1 MSDVRIPTQQRSIEK
16 REKIIK
22 YGFELMCNEGFHNV
36 NSKDIAKYAGVST
49 GIIYQYFNDKRDIFI
64 EGVKNY
70 SNNITF
76 PMLDVLTDIKLDKNN
91 LDEVIRKIIN
101 EFVKNHTM
109 SKKAHEELM
118 AMSHLDKDVRKIFTD
133 NEIAMSERIV
143 NYLKDSGF
151 ILTNIHEKVHI
162 IIGIVDN
169 YCHEVVYHR
178 HNNINY
184 TVMKKEVIDVILKL
198 LKEGN
203 SLE

>member
-16 REKIIK
+16 RDRIIK

-36 NSKDIAKYAGVST
+36 NSKDIAKYADVST
-49 GIIYQYFNDKRDIFI
+49 GIIYQYFNDKREIFI
-64 EGVKNY
+64 EGVKIY

-76 PMLDVLTDIKLDKNN
+76 PMLDVLTDIKLENNN
-91 LDEVIRKIIN
+91 LDEVIRKLIN
-101 EFVKNHTM
+101 EFVRNHTM

-118 AMSHLDKDVRKIFTD
+118 AMSHLDSDVRKIFTD

-169 YCHEVVYHR
+169 YCHEVVYHK
-178 HNNINY
+178 HDILNY
-184 TVMKKEVIDVILKL
+184 DLMEDELIKTIEFILK
-198 LKEGN
+198 K
-203 SLE
+203 

>member
-1 MSDVRIPTQQRSIEK
+1 MSDVRMPTQQRSIEK

-169 YCHEVVYHR
+169 YCHEVVYHK
-178 HNNINY
+178 HDILNY
-184 TVMKKEVIDVILKL
+184 DLMEDELIKTIQFILK
-198 LKEGN
+198 K
-203 SLE
+203 

>member
-1 MSDVRIPTQQRSIEK
+1 MADVRIPTQQRSIEK
-16 REKIIK
+16 RERIIK

-76 PMLDVLTDIKLDKNN
+76 PMLDVLTDIKLEKDN
-91 LDEVIRKIIN
+91 LDEVIRKIIK

-151 ILTNIHEKVHI
+151 ILNNIHEKVHI

-169 YCHEVVYHR
+169 YCHEIVYHK
-178 HNNINY
+178 HDILNY
-184 TVMKKEVIDVILKL
+184 DLMEDELIKTIEFILK
-198 LKEGN
+198 K
-203 SLE
+203 

>member
-1 MSDVRIPTQQRSIEK
+1 MSDVRMPTQQRSIEK
-16 REKIIK
+16 RERIIK

-76 PMLDVLTDIKLDKNN
+76 PMLDVLTDIKLEKDN
-91 LDEVIRKIIN
+91 LDEVIRKIIK

-151 ILTNIHEKVHI
+151 ILNNIHEKVHI

-169 YCHEVVYHR
+169 YCHEIVYHK
-178 HNNINY
+178 HDILNY
-184 TVMKKEVIDVILKL
+184 DLMEDELIKTIEFILK
-198 LKEGN
+198 K
-203 SLE
+203 

>member
-16 REKIIK
+16 RERIIK
-22 YGFELMCNEGFHNV
+22 YGFELMCNEGFHNINTV
-36 NSKDIAKYAGVST
+36 DIAKYTGVST
-49 GIIYQYFNDKRDIFI
+49 GIIYQYFNDKREIFI

-76 PMLDVLTDIKLDKNN
+76 PMIDVLIDIKLDKNN
-91 LDEVIRKIIN
+91 LEEVIRRIIN

-118 AMSHLDKDVRKIFTD
+118 AMSHLDKDVRKIFTN

-169 YCHEVVYHR
+169 YCHEVVYHK
-178 HNNINY
+178 HDILNY
-184 TVMKKEVIDVILKL
+184 DLMEDELIKTIEFILK
-198 LKEGN
+198 K
-203 SLE
+203 

>member
-1 MSDVRIPTQQRSIEK
+1 MSDVRMPTQQRSIEK
-16 REKIIK
+16 RDRIIK

-49 GIIYQYFNDKRDIFI
+49 GIIYQYFNDKREIFI
-64 EGVKNY
+64 EGVKSY

-76 PMLDVLTDIKLDKNN
+76 PMLDVLTDIKLEKNN
-91 LDEVIRKIIN
+91 LDEVIRRIIN

-169 YCHEVVYHR
+169 LCHEVVYHK
-178 HNNINY
+178 HSQIDYDIMKSEVVNIIVN
-184 TVMKKEVIDVILKL
+184 IL
-198 LKEGN
+198 N
-203 SLE
+203 

>member
-16 REKIIK
+16 RDRIIK

-49 GIIYQYFNDKRDIFI
+49 GIIYQYFNDKREIFI
-64 EGVKNY
+64 EGVKIY

-76 PMLDVLTDIKLDKNN
+76 PMFDVLTDIKLENNN
-91 LDEVIRKIIN
+91 LDEVIRKLIN
-101 EFVKNHTM
+101 EFVRNHTM

-118 AMSHLDKDVRKIFTD
+118 AMSHLDSDVRKIFTD

-169 YCHEVVYHR
+169 YCHEVVYHK
-178 HNNINY
+178 HDILNY
-184 TVMKKEVIDVILKL
+184 DLMEDELIKTIEFILK
-198 LKEGN
+198 K
-203 SLE
+203 

>member
-49 GIIYQYFNDKRDIFI
+49 GIIYQYFNDKREIFI
-64 EGVKNY
+64 EGVKIY

-76 PMLDVLTDIKLDKNN
+76 PMIDVLTDIKLDKNN

-169 YCHEVVYHR
+169 YCHEVVYHK
-178 HNNINY
+178 HDILNY
-184 TVMKKEVIDVILKL
+184 DLMEDELIKTIEFILK
-198 LKEGN
+198 K
-203 SLE
+203 

>member
-16 REKIIK
+16 RERIIK
-22 YGFELMCNEGFHNV
+22 YGFELMCNEGFHNINTV
-36 NSKDIAKYAGVST
+36 DIAKYAGVST
-49 GIIYQYFNDKRDIFI
+49 GIIYQYFNDKREIFI

-76 PMLDVLTDIKLDKNN
+76 PMLDVLTDIKLEKNN
-91 LDEVIRKIIN
+91 LAEVIRRIIN

-169 YCHEVVYHR
+169 YCHEVVYHK
-178 HNNINY
+178 HDILNY
-184 TVMKKEVIDVILKL
+184 DLMEDELIKTIEFILK
-198 LKEGN
+198 K
-203 SLE
+203 

>member
-1 MSDVRIPTQQRSIEK
+1 MSDVRMPTQQRSIEK
-16 REKIIK
+16 RERIIK

-151 ILTNIHEKVHI
+151 ILNNIHEKVHI

-169 YCHEVVYHR
+169 YCHEIVYHK
-178 HNNINY
+178 HDILNY
-184 TVMKKEVIDVILKL
+184 DLMEDELIKTIEFILK
-198 LKEGN
+198 K
-203 SLE
+203 

>member
-1 MSDVRIPTQQRSIEK
+1 MSDVRIPSQQRSIEK
-16 REKIIK
+16 RERIIK
-22 YGFELMCNEGFHNV
+22 YGFELMCNEGFHNINTV
-36 NSKDIAKYAGVST
+36 DIAKYAGVST
-49 GIIYQYFNDKRDIFI
+49 GIIYQYFNDKREIFI

-76 PMLDVLTDIKLDKNN
+76 PMIDVLTDIKLDKHN
-91 LDEVIRKIIN
+91 LEEVIRRIIN

-169 YCHEVVYHR
+169 YCHEVVYHK
-178 HNNINY
+178 HDILNY
-184 TVMKKEVIDVILKL
+184 DLMEDELIKTIEFILK
-198 LKEGN
+198 K
-203 SLE
+203 

>member
-16 REKIIK
+16 RERIIK
-22 YGFELMCNEGFHNV
+22 YGFELMCNEGFHNINTV
-36 NSKDIAKYAGVST
+36 DIAKYAGVST
-49 GIIYQYFNDKRDIFI
+49 GIIYQYFNDKREIFI

-76 PMLDVLTDIKLDKNN
+76 PMLDVLTDIKLEKNN
-91 LDEVIRKIIN
+91 LDEVIRRIIN

-133 NEIAMSERIV
+133 NEIAMSECIV

-169 YCHEVVYHR
+169 YCHEVVYHK
-178 HNNINY
+178 HDILNY
-184 TVMKKEVIDVILKL
+184 DLMEDELIKTIEFILK
-198 LKEGN
+198 K
-203 SLE
+203 

>member
-1 MSDVRIPTQQRSIEK
+1 MSDVRMPTQQRSIEK
-16 REKIIK
+16 RERIIK

-76 PMLDVLTDIKLDKNN
+76 PMLDVLTDIKLEKDN
-91 LDEVIRKIIN
+91 LDEVIRKIIK

-151 ILTNIHEKVHI
+151 ILNNIHEKVHI

-169 YCHEVVYHR
+169 YCHEVVYHK
-178 HNNINY
+178 HDILNY
-184 TVMKKEVIDVILKL
+184 DLMEDELIKTIEFILK
-198 LKEGN
+198 K
-203 SLE
+203 

>member
-1 MSDVRIPTQQRSIEK
+1 MSDVRMPTQQRSIEK
-16 REKIIK
+16 RKKIIK

-49 GIIYQYFNDKRDIFI
+49 GIIYQYFNDKREIFI
-64 EGVKNY
+64 EGVKIY

-76 PMLDVLTDIKLDKNN
+76 PMLDVLSDIKLDKNN
-91 LDEVIRKIIN
+91 LEEVIRKIIN

-169 YCHEVVYHR
+169 YCHEVIYHK
-178 HNNINY
+178 HDILNY
-184 TVMKKEVIDVILKL
+184 DLMEDELIKTIEFILK
-198 LKEGN
+198 K
-203 SLE
+203 